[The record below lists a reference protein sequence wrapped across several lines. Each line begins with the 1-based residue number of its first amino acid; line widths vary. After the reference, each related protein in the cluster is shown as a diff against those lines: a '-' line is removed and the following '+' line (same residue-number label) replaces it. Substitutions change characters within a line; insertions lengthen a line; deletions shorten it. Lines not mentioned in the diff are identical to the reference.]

1 MRKLT
6 AYSLSIIIAGAV
18 LLPRQGASQEETMA
32 ETAQEDG
39 FFKSA
44 YRKILDTKAAL
55 DEKLPFEIHGFMEG
69 AMGFLPDKNKLIR
82 NHSFNLLQGRLQLK
96 GTYYPEKPELLADWN
111 TVFTFKI
118 DFVGDGIS
126 EDFYVDFRELN
137 VQFSPLD
144 FMDVKVGRQI
154 LTWGTGDLIFINDLF
169 PKDWVAFFTGLDDEY
184 LKAPSDAMKV
194 SLFSEIANL
203 DFVLIPYM
211 QPDNYF
217 KEGERLSFYDPISG
231 RIVGYHD
238 HVHYDRPARDLEHM
252 EFAGRLYRNFG
263 SYEAAIYGFHGYYN
277 RPLGVKNPLTDEY
290 FYPRLNEIGA
300 SLRGP
305 VPKIGGIGNI
315 EAGFYD
321 SQQDIKGDDPF
332 IENSSM
338 KYLIGYERELWRDL
352 TVGLQYYAEQM
363 LQYGRYNHTRP
374 PGSPARDELRQMV
387 TLRLTQ
393 LLFSQN
399 VELSLF
405 TFYSPTDEDFH
416 LRPRISWDITD
427 HWTWTLGSDVFAGA
441 NEFTQ
446 FGMLRDDNNIYTRL
460 RFNF

>member
-1 MRKLT
+1 MRKITIYSSSVLLT
-6 AYSLSIIIAGAV
+6 AA
-18 LLPRQGASQEETMA
+18 LLFSRQAICQEETA
-32 ETAQEDG
+32 APREDG
-39 FFKSA
+39 FFRSA
-44 YRKILDTKAAL
+44 FRKIAESKRSL
-55 DEKLPFEIHGFMEG
+55 DEKLPFEIHGFAEG

-82 NHSFNLLQGRLQLK
+82 NHSFDLLQGRLQLE
-96 GTYYPEKPELLADWN
+96 TVYYPEKPEFLADWN
-111 TVFTFKI
+111 TTFTFKA

-137 VQFSPLD
+137 IQFSPLD

-184 LKAPSDAMKV
+184 LKLPSDALKL
-194 SLFSEIANL
+194 SLFSDLANL

-217 KEGERLSFYDPISG
+217 REGKRLSFYDPISG
-231 RIVGYHD
+231 RIIGYHD
-238 HVHYDRPARDLEHM
+238 HVHYDRRARDLDHM
-252 EFAGRLYRNFG
+252 EFAARLYRNIG
-263 SYEAAIYGFHGYYN
+263 SYEAAIYGFHGYYK
-277 RPLGVKNPLTDEY
+277 RPLGVENPLTHEY
-290 FYPRLNEIGA
+290 FYPRLSEIGG
-300 SLRGP
+300 SIRGP
-305 VPKIGGIGNI
+305 VPKVGGIGNI

-321 SQQDIKGDDPF
+321 SQQDRKGDNPF

-338 KYLIGYERELWRDL
+338 KYLIGYERDLWSDF
-352 TVGLQYYAEQM
+352 TIGAQYYVEQM
-363 LQYGRYNHTRP
+363 LHYGRYNHTRP
-374 PGSPARDELRQMV
+374 PGSPARDEYRQMV

-393 LLFSQN
+393 LLYSQN

-416 LRPRISWDITD
+416 LRPRVSWDISD
-427 HWTWTLGSDVFAGA
+427 HWTWTMGANVFAGA

-446 FGMLRDDNNIYTRL
+446 FGMLRDNSNIYTRL